1 MLRVTFLGTSGATP
15 TKSRSLPSV
24 SIEREGSI
32 FLFDCGEG
40 TQMQMMKYGISP
52 QKVKA
57 IFISHLHGDHVIG
70 LAGLLRSMALNAR
83 KEEISIFIP
92 KGYEGGI
99 RALISFDK
107 AMFGY
112 KINVI
117 GIPHR
122 VSKLLDGKDF
132 AISSFPLKHT
142 LPSSGFV
149 FREKDRRRFVKS
161 KYEKYKIKGTDFS
174 RISKTGKLKIDGRTI
189 AFKDVTEVVKGKA
202 IIYASDTRP
211 SKATAKAS
219 SNASLLIHESSYMS
233 SEKDLAAERM
243 HSTAA
248 EAAEVARES
257 GVEMLVLTHISAR
270 YKDAKP
276 MEKEAQEIFPGA
288 KVANDGDVISL

>member
-24 SIEREGSI
+24 SIEREGSV

-40 TQMQMMKYGISP
+40 TQMQMMRYGISP

-99 RALISFDK
+99 NALISFDK
-107 AMFGY
+107 ALFGY
-112 KINVI
+112 KIRVI
-117 GIPHR
+117 GIPRR

-132 AISSFPLKHT
+132 TISSFPLKHT

-149 FREKDRRRFVKS
+149 FREKEKRRFVKS
-161 KYEKYKIKGTDFS
+161 KYEKYKIKGMDFS
-174 RISKTGKLKIDGRTI
+174 RISKSGKLKISGRTI
-189 AFKDVTEVVKGKA
+189 ALKDVTEVVKGKA
-202 IIYASDTRP
+202 IVYASDTRP
-211 SKATAKAS
+211 SKSTIKAS
-219 SNASLLIHESSYMS
+219 SNADLLIHESSYMS
-233 SEKDLAAERM
+233 SEKDLARERM

-257 GVEMLVLTHISAR
+257 IAERLILTHISAR
-270 YKDAKP
+270 YKDTKP
-276 MEKEAQEIFPGA
+276 MEEEARKIFPNTN
-288 KVANDGDVISL
+288 VANDGDVISL